1 MKLPIAA
8 RNHLAEIAMKL
19 QVQILRLVVLN
30 ELHINFHGCEFRSQ
44 SRSQNLHIFFSEG
57 FCSPVVQKDKIWS
70 LHRTLVRPAPT
81 PQTGAKQQSEI
92 RRIII
97 GQK

>member
-1 MKLPIAA
+1 MGA
-8 RNHLAEIAMKL
+8 
-19 QVQILRLVVLN
+19 
-30 ELHINFHGCEFRSQ
+30 
-44 SRSQNLHIFFSEG
+44 NLEVKVEVKTYTFFFSEG

-92 RRIII
+92 RRITI